1 VASTAGTGKILS
13 FKTQQDLNAITGEAE
28 KDILNAMPPLATVR
42 ASNASF
48 KPPYIPVA
56 LFVGGTSGVGQA
68 LAQAFACVTNGNA
81 HIILC
86 GRNRAAAS
94 DIIASFPR
102 PTISS
107 STGPLHE
114 FMECDASLMRNVQS
128 TTSTLLTRLPKLNF
142 LVLSPGIMSVKSRTE
157 TTEGIDRKM
166 ALHYYARWKFTKDL
180 MPLLQKAKDMG
191 EPASV
196 MSILGAGYG
205 GPINIDDL
213 GLKSTYSVANAALV
227 TVAYNDMMMKS
238 FSEQNP
244 GIGFTHMNPGP
255 VKTSLLKNSD
265 VPMKCIANR
274 VLLPLANALTTSPED
289 AGEYMLH
296 ALLEGGKLGG
306 MSRRD
311 RQGNDIGDTKYFG
324 SDEERRIL
332 WEHTTETTT
341 AV

>member
-1 VASTAGTGKILS
+1 
-13 FKTQQDLNAITGEAE
+13 
-28 KDILNAMPPLATVR
+28 MPPLATVR
-42 ASNASF
+42 ALNASF
-48 KPPYIPVA
+48 KPPYDPVA

-86 GRNRAAAS
+86 GRNRAAAL

-196 MSILGAGYG
+196 TSILGAGYG
-205 GPINIDDL
+205 GPVNIDDL

-227 TVAYNDMMMKS
+227 TVAYNDMMMKV
-238 FSEQNP
+238 NCA
-244 GIGFTHMNPGP
+244 TALR
-255 VKTSLLKNSD
+255 VALKLTSCLHVVLFRTKSRNRIHSHEPRPCQD
-265 VPMKCIANR
+265 VSPQELRRANEMHR
-274 VLLPLANALTTSPED
+274 
-289 AGEYMLH
+289 
-296 ALLEGGKLGG
+296 
-306 MSRRD
+306 
-311 RQGNDIGDTKYFG
+311 
-324 SDEERRIL
+324 
-332 WEHTTETTT
+332 
-341 AV
+341 